1 MPEEL
6 RKLLT
11 DTSAALGV
19 EITEAQAEA
28 FQIYKT
34 LLQDW
39 NTRINLT
46 AITED
51 SEIMIK
57 HFADSLSI
65 LPLLREKGGQTLVDV
80 GTGAGF
86 PGLPVAICCPEMSVT
101 LVDSLEKRVRFLREV
116 AEKLGLPFVQEVYAE
131 RLAVGKYYP
140 DTDAVIELGGEDAK
154 ILFLTGGFEMRMNG
168 TCAGGTGA
176 FIDQMASLMQVTPG
190 EMNDLAAGHETVL
203 PIASRC
209 GVFAKSDVQPLL
221 NQGAR
226 REDVSAGI
234 FRAVVNQTIAGLAQG
249 REITGKI
256 LYLGGPLSFLT
267 ELRKSF
273 DGVLKTTGICPENS
287 LY

>member
-116 AEKLGLPFVQEVYAE
+116 AEKLGLRNVKCVHARAEELGRTPEYRENFDFAVARAVASMPVLLEYCLPLVKVGGAFIAMKGANAEEEVFDKA
-131 RLAVGKYYP
+131 LS
-140 DTDAVIELGGEDAK
+140 ELGGTVRTKKKFCLPGTDIKRCLFFIEKNRQISTKYPRKAGLPAK
-154 ILFLTGGFEMRMNG
+154 
-168 TCAGGTGA
+168 
-176 FIDQMASLMQVTPG
+176 
-190 EMNDLAAGHETVL
+190 
-203 PIASRC
+203 
-209 GVFAKSDVQPLL
+209 QPL
-221 NQGAR
+221 
-226 REDVSAGI
+226 
-234 FRAVVNQTIAGLAQG
+234 
-249 REITGKI
+249 
-256 LYLGGPLSFLT
+256 
-267 ELRKSF
+267 
-273 DGVLKTTGICPENS
+273 
-287 LY
+287 